1 VNGYVEFHS
10 PEGDPIVVNVDRV
23 NFVRRFRGGN
33 DASAVNFEKG
43 SSTVTDQLPNRDE
56 LDQIEVRLVV
66 DHTGISNARISNGHA
81 AHPRCLQRSQ
91 AAQFFRRQAG

>member
-1 VNGYVEFHS
+1 MNGYVEFQS

-43 SSTVTDQLPNRDE
+43 NY
-56 LDQIEVRLVV
+56 VV
-66 DHTGISNARISNGHA
+66 VKGNLA
-81 AHPRCLQRSQ
+81 AVLKVL
-91 AAQFFRRQAG
+91 AEG